1 MTRVNMVMVEC
12 NETKNNKNICKYL
25 NNKKHKYNF
34 FLINIFKIMQLHYLV
49 IKSLQ
54 NDDAT

>member
-12 NETKNNKNICKYL
+12 NETKNSKNICKYL
-25 NNKKHKYNF
+25 NNFKNTIY

>member
-25 NNKKHKYNF
+25 NNKK
-34 FLINIFKIMQLHYLV
+34 
-49 IKSLQ
+49 
-54 NDDAT
+54 T